1 MNLILLLILGAI
13 WGTSFLFIK
22 IVVTEIGPM
31 TLVAGRLGLAALL
44 MWSIL
49 WFRKVPL
56 PKSRHIWTTYAV
68 IGLMNGALPFSLIS
82 WGEQYIPS
90 GWAAL
95 LQATLPI
102 FTILL
107 AHLLTQDD
115 RLTWGKAVG
124 VALGF
129 CGVGLLMWPEVRQ
142 GTSASVWG
150 MLAVVGSSLCYALAS
165 IFARRRL
172 KGQNP
177 MASAAGQFTMGF
189 AYMLPMAFL
198 LEQPLQIAPSWE
210 ALGSWVALAVMGTVI
225 AYVIYYTLLDRT
237 SATFTTMVTYIVP
250 INGLILGALVLG
262 EHLSPMV
269 VISLGIVLSGVL
281 LVRR

>member
-1 MNLILLLILGAI
+1 MNLILLFILGAI

-22 IVVTEIGPM
+22 IIVTEIGPM

-49 WFRKVPL
+49 RLRRVPL
-56 PKSRHIWTTYAV
+56 PRGRRIWTTYAV
-68 IGLMNGALPFSLIS
+68 IGLINGALPFSLIS

-95 LQATLPI
+95 LQATTPI

-107 AHLLTQDD
+107 AHLLTRDD
-115 RLTWGKAVG
+115 RLTWGKVLG

-129 CGVGLLMWPEVRQ
+129 CGVGLLMWPEVRH
-142 GTSASVWG
+142 GVSASAWS
-150 MLAVVGSSLCYALAS
+150 MLAIVGSSVCYALAS
-165 IFARRRL
+165 VFARRRL

-177 MASAAGQFTMGF
+177 IASAAGAFTMGF
-189 AYMLPMAFL
+189 VYILPLAFL
-198 LEQPLQIAPSWE
+198 LEQPMQIAPSWK
-210 ALGSWVALAVMGTVI
+210 ALGSWAALTVMGTVI
-225 AYVIYYTLLDRT
+225 ASVIYYTLLDRT

-262 EHLSPMV
+262 EHLSPIV
-269 VISLGIVLSGVL
+269 IISLGIVLSGVL

>member
-1 MNLILLLILGAI
+1 MNLILLFLLGAI

-22 IVVTEIGPM
+22 IVVTEIGPV
-31 TLVAGRLGLAALL
+31 TLVAGRLGVAALL

-49 WFRKVPL
+49 WVRRVPL
-56 PKSRHIWTTYAV
+56 PRGRRIWTTYAI
-68 IGLMNGALPFSLIS
+68 IGMINGALPFSLIS

-95 LQATLPI
+95 LQAAVPI

-107 AHLLTQDD
+107 AHMLTRDD
-115 RLTWGKAVG
+115 RLTWGKALG

-129 CGVGLLMWPEVRQ
+129 CGVGLLMWPEVRH
-142 GTSASVWG
+142 GVSSSLWG
-150 MLAVVGSSLCYALAS
+150 MLAIVGASLCYALAS

-172 KGQNP
+172 EGQNP

-189 AYMLPMAFL
+189 AYVLPLAFL
-198 LEQPLQIAPSWE
+198 LERPLQIAPSWE
-210 ALGSWVALAVMGTVI
+210 AFGSWIALAVMGTVI

-262 EHLSPMV
+262 EHLSSMV

>member
-1 MNLILLLILGAI
+1 MNLILLFILGAI

-44 MWSIL
+44 MWSIM
-49 WFRKVPL
+49 WFSKVPR
-56 PKSRHIWTTYAV
+56 PKGRRIWTTYAV
-68 IGLMNGALPFSLIS
+68 IGLINSALPFSLIS

-90 GWAAL
+90 SWAAL
-95 LQATLPI
+95 LQSTLPI

-115 RLTWGKAVG
+115 RLTWGKALG

-129 CGVGLLMWPEVRQ
+129 CGVGLLMWPEVHQ
-142 GTSASVWG
+142 GVSTSLWGILAIVGASI
-150 MLAVVGSSLCYALAS
+150 CYALAS
-165 IFARRRL
+165 ILVRRWL

-177 MASAAGQFTMGF
+177 IASAAGTFTMGF
-189 AYMLPMAFL
+189 AYILPLAFL
-198 LEQPLQIAPSWE
+198 MEQPLQIAPSWR
-210 ALGSWVALAVMGTVI
+210 ALGSWVALTVMGTVI
-225 AYVIYYTLLDRT
+225 ASVIYYTLLNRT
-237 SATFTTMVTYIVP
+237 SATFTAMVTYIVP

-262 EHLSPMV
+262 EHISPML

>member
-1 MNLILLLILGAI
+1 MNLILLFILGAI

-22 IVVTEIGPM
+22 IIVTEIGPM

-49 WFRKVPL
+49 RIRRVPL
-56 PKSRHIWTTYAV
+56 PRGRRIWTTYAV
-68 IGLMNGALPFSLIS
+68 IGLINGALPFSLIS

-95 LQATLPI
+95 LQATTPI

-107 AHLLTQDD
+107 AHLLTRDD
-115 RLTWGKAVG
+115 RLTWGKVLG

-129 CGVGLLMWPEVRQ
+129 CGVGQLMWPEVRH
-142 GTSASVWG
+142 GVSASAWS
-150 MLAVVGSSLCYALAS
+150 MLAIVGSSICYALAS
-165 IFARRRL
+165 VFARRRL
-172 KGQNP
+172 RGQNP
-177 MASAAGQFTMGF
+177 IASAAGAFTMGF
-189 AYMLPMAFL
+189 VYILPLAFL
-198 LEQPLQIAPSWE
+198 LERPMQIAPSWK
-210 ALGSWVALAVMGTVI
+210 ALGSWAALTVMGTVI
-225 AYVIYYTLLDRT
+225 ASVIYYTLLDRT

-262 EHLSPMV
+262 EHLSPIV
-269 VISLGIVLSGVL
+269 IISLGIVLSGVL

>member
-1 MNLILLLILGAI
+1 MNLILLFILGAI

-44 MWSIL
+44 MWSIMRL
-49 WFRKVPL
+49 RKVP
-56 PKSRHIWTTYAV
+56 PPRGRRIWTTYAV
-68 IGLMNGALPFSLIS
+68 LGLINSALPFSLIS

-90 GWAAL
+90 SWAAM
-95 LQATLPI
+95 LQSTLPI

-107 AHLLTQDD
+107 AHLLTQDE
-115 RLTWGKAVG
+115 RLTWSKAMG
-124 VALGF
+124 IALGF

-142 GTSASVWG
+142 GVSTSVWG
-150 MLAVVGSSLCYALAS
+150 ILAIVGASVCYALAS
-165 IFARRRL
+165 ILVRRQL

-177 MASAAGQFTMGF
+177 IASAAGTFTMGF
-189 AYMLPMAFL
+189 AYILPLAFL
-198 LEQPLQIAPSWE
+198 MEQPLQIAPSWR
-210 ALGSWVALAVMGTVI
+210 AWGSWVGLTVMGTVI
-225 AYVIYYTLLDRT
+225 ASVIYYTLLNRT
-237 SATFTTMVTYIVP
+237 SATFTAMVTYIVP

-262 EHLSPMV
+262 EHLSPML
-269 VISLGIVLSGVL
+269 VISLGLVMSGVL

>member
-1 MNLILLLILGAI
+1 MNLILLFILGGI

-31 TLVAGRLGLAALL
+31 TLVAGRLGLASLL
-44 MWSIL
+44 MWSIMR
-49 WFRKVPL
+49 FRKVPL
-56 PKSRHIWTTYAV
+56 PRGKRIWTTYAV
-68 IGLMNGALPFSLIS
+68 LGLINSALPFSLIS
-82 WGEQYIPS
+82 WGQQHIPS

-95 LQATLPI
+95 LQSTLPI

-107 AHLLTQDD
+107 AHLLTQDE
-115 RLTWGKAVG
+115 RLTWSKMLG

-142 GTSASVWG
+142 GDSASLWG
-150 MLAVVGSSLCYALAS
+150 ILAIVGASICYALAS
-165 IFARRRL
+165 ILVRQQL

-177 MASAAGQFTMGF
+177 ITSAAGAFTMGF
-189 AYMLPMAFL
+189 VYILPLAFL
-198 LEQPLQIAPSWE
+198 LEQPLQIAPSWR
-210 ALGSWVALAVMGTVI
+210 ALGSWIALTVMGTVI
-225 AYVIYYTLLDRT
+225 ASVIYYTLLDRT
-237 SATFTTMVTYIVP
+237 SATFTSMVTYIVP

-262 EHLSPMV
+262 EHLSPTL